1 MFSDHNKLILSI
13 YNILPKPYTS
23 LSIAVGECAGT
34 NLMLALFGLVTIV
47 ALLAAILSKKVSP
60 LVALTAIPLLAS
72 LAAGFGFKTG
82 AFIVSGIQSISPVIG
97 LFVFAILYF
106 GVVTDAGM
114 LEPIIQWLLRKIGS
128 RPSRIVP
135 GTVLLTLIVRL
146 DPSGAVVF
154 LITIPALL
162 PLYERVG
169 IDRRILACV
178 VSLVA
183 GVCFLP
189 WTGPTLRAAAA
200 LHVTPA
206 SLFIPLIGVQI
217 VGLVFVL
224 LVAVILGVREE
235 RRIGHEHLANFAG
248 QSNQT
253 SMVDSA
259 LPRYFFLNFLLTL
272 LVVGVMVTGKV
283 DPGVTFMVGTII
295 ALLLNFPSIEAQQK
309 RLAAH
314 APAALLMASILFAA
328 GAFTGIMKGTGML
341 NAMAETAVQHLPQG
355 GGRHIPFVLGILSM
369 PLSLLFDPDSFYFGV
384 LPVVAHAAG
393 ALGVAPISVGQAAL
407 LGQMTTG
414 FPVSPLTPSPFLLVG
429 LAGISLAEHQRYSIP
444 FLFGATLVMVAASVA
459 FGIFPL

>member
-1 MFSDHNKLILSI
+1 
-13 YNILPKPYTS
+13 
-23 LSIAVGECAGT
+23 
-34 NLMLALFGLVTIV
+34 MLALLGLVTIIS
-47 ALLAAILSKKVSP
+47 LLVAILSKRISP
-60 LVALTAIPLLAS
+60 LVALIAIPLLAS
-72 LAAGFGFKTG
+72 LAAGFGLKTG
-82 AFIVSGIQSISPVIG
+82 AFIVAGIQNISPVIG

-114 LEPIIQWLLRKIGS
+114 LEPIITWLLRRIGS

-135 GTVLLTLIVRL
+135 GTALLTLFVRL

-206 SLFIPLIGVQI
+206 SLFVPLIGVQI
-217 VGLVFVL
+217 AGLAFVL

-235 RRIGHEHLANFAG
+235 RRIGHEHLAKCAA
-248 QSNQT
+248 QSAENP
-253 SMVDSA
+253 MAASA
-259 LPRYFFLNFLLTL
+259 LPRHFFLNLLLTL
-272 LVVGVMVTGKV
+272 LVVGGMVTGKV
-283 DPGVTFMVGTII
+283 DPGVTFMVGAIVV
-295 ALLLNFPSIEAQQK
+295 LLLNFPSVETQQK
-309 RLAAH
+309 CLAAH

-341 NAMAETAVQHLPQG
+341 NAMAEAAVQHLPQAG
-355 GGRHIPFVLGILSM
+355 ARHIPFALGLLSM

-384 LPVVAHAAG
+384 LPVVAHAAS
-393 ALGVAPISVGQAAL
+393 ALGVPPISVGQGAL

-429 LAGISLAEHQRYSIP
+429 LTGISLAEHQRYSIP

-459 FGIFPL
+459 LGIFPL